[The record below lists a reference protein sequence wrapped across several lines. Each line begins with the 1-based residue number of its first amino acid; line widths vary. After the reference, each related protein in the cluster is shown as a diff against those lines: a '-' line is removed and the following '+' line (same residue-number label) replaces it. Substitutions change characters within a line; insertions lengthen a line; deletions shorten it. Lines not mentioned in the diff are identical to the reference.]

1 MQQVRPSSREAHEAI
16 KPKKQTHY
24 KEILSAMKRIGK
36 PVISKIIATHC
47 SLDYHAVARRL
58 SEMEKQ
64 EMVKV
69 TGRDA
74 SIKNRPLLWEV
85 V

>member
-1 MQQVRPSSREAHEAI
+1 MRESSLEAHELI

-24 KEILSAMKRIGK
+24 KEILSAMKRIGR
-36 PVISKIIATHC
+36 PAVSRIIATYT

-58 SEMEKQ
+58 SEMEMK

-69 TGRDA
+69 VGRDHKVK
-74 SIKNRPLLWEV
+74 SRPMLWEV
-85 V
+85 IQ